1 MLSKNPIIIL
11 ECANS
16 HGGSKKVFL
25 KLINKFAV
33 LDYSNLHIKFQPFKY
48 DEIATSNYNW
58 YKVYKKLYFKKSF
71 WNNAIRKSSKLYKGI
86 WLDIFDSY
94 GLDVLK
100 ENISK
105 IYGIKIQSSVIQNEK
120 IYNELKNFNNQKLSL
135 IINISGYNLYE
146 IKDLLIKYQKL
157 KFKLII
163 LQCGFQSYPT
173 KVSNLNLNKINYLKK
188 KFNLNNISFADHTDS
203 RDDFS
208 LYFPSFNE
216 VETADIADY
225 FQKNDISFSYPKIIK
240 QDRYL
245 DFIKNKKD
253 QKFIANHLY
262 TKLLEPF
269 NGEKISPDILILPL
283 LAFDPY
289 LSRLGMGGGFF
300 DRTIEFLKNQKNS
313 IITIGLAYDF
323 QRSRAPLAIE
333 NTDQKLDFVVT
344 EKTIFPAS

>member
-16 HGGSKKVFL
+16 HGGSKKIFL
-25 KLINKFAV
+25 KLINKFSI

-48 DEIATSNYNW
+48 DEIATSDYNW

-71 WNNAIRKSSKLYKGI
+71 WNYIIRKSSKLYKGI

-163 LQCGFQSYPT
+163 LQYGFQSYPT

-208 LYFPSFNE
+208 LYFPSVLLSKNCNIIEKHIGLHGNNSKYDASSSLNFRQSEKFIDFFKKTLLSLGNNKFISNEEKKYLRSTVQKPVFNKNLPKGKILE
-216 VETADIADY
+216 LDDIEFKRTNQSLRFVRNIKQKVNKY
-225 FQKNDISFSYPKIIK
+225 IITLNVKKNDLVKTTC
-240 QDRYL
+240 L
-245 DFIKNKKD
+245 KK
-253 QKFIANHLY
+253 K
-262 TKLLEPF
+262 
-269 NGEKISPDILILPL
+269 
-283 LAFDPY
+283 
-289 LSRLGMGGGFF
+289 
-300 DRTIEFLKNQKNS
+300 
-313 IITIGLAYDF
+313 
-323 QRSRAPLAIE
+323 
-333 NTDQKLDFVVT
+333 
-344 EKTIFPAS
+344 

>member
-1 MLSKNPIIIL
+1 MLNKNPIIIL

-25 KLINKFAV
+25 KLINKFSF

-48 DEIATSNYNW
+48 DEISTFDYNW

-71 WNNAIRKSSKLYKGI
+71 WNNVIRESSKLYKGI

-94 GLDVLK
+94 GLDILK

-146 IKDLLIKYQKL
+146 IKNLLIKYQKL
-157 KFKLII
+157 EFKLII

-208 LYFPSFNE
+208 LYFPSVLLSKNCNIIERHIGLQGNHSKYEGSSSLNFRQSEKFIDFFKKTLLSLGNNKFISNE
-216 VETADIADY
+216 EKKYLRSTVQKPVFSKNLPKGKILELDDIEFKRTNQSLRFVPNIKQKVNKY
-225 FQKNDISFSYPKIIK
+225 IITLNVKKNDLVKTTC
-240 QDRYL
+240 L
-245 DFIKNKKD
+245 KK
-253 QKFIANHLY
+253 K
-262 TKLLEPF
+262 
-269 NGEKISPDILILPL
+269 
-283 LAFDPY
+283 
-289 LSRLGMGGGFF
+289 
-300 DRTIEFLKNQKNS
+300 
-313 IITIGLAYDF
+313 
-323 QRSRAPLAIE
+323 
-333 NTDQKLDFVVT
+333 
-344 EKTIFPAS
+344 